1 MCVITSELKAG
12 QYRLLEFS
20 GTLPIDMMG
29 QVLINGVK
37 YRTEIVYDMPHSI
50 AVECDDSA
58 PPFIGAELI
67 AI

>member
-20 GTLPIDMMG
+20 GALPVDMRG
-29 QVLINGVK
+29 QALINGVK
-37 YRTEIVYDMPHSI
+37 YRTEIVYDMPNSI

-58 PPFIGAELI
+58 PSFIGAELM